1 MLQSTLFGD
10 SANLYNLQTGPR
22 SGMLL
27 LQRSEV
33 ILYGSWFIKSC
44 VALKQLM
51 VTRSWL
57 VLTWDQLS
65 FEQVWLC
72 FLLFFL
78 FSLGLGFFF
87 FMLLIGFCYA
97 VRYEISMTFII
108 GSDLSSVQIT
118 LNHKHEEFSVLLKIL
133 PFEQVSSSQQVL
145 NLDSIHIRCASHRLR
160 RFSHDSE
167 SAAFPC

>member
-1 MLQSTLFGD
+1 M
-10 SANLYNLQTGPR
+10 
-22 SGMLL
+22 
-27 LQRSEV
+27 
-33 ILYGSWFIKSC
+33 
-44 VALKQLM
+44 
-51 VTRSWL
+51 
-57 VLTWDQLS
+57 LTWDQLS